1 MKDKKILAGLMAL
14 ALAGAGALY
23 MLPKLSGNAT
33 STGAQTQTRS
43 QTRTAE
49 KSRTVNVSSGQSITK
64 GGTYTLSGEN
74 AGTVYVN
81 TKDDVTIILD
91 GAQLTSERGPAIYV
105 EDAGSLTINTVS
117 DSSITVSS
125 TDSNGESAAVFSKDD
140 ITLTGSGT
148 LTIESRDGDGIHAND
163 ALTIDS
169 AVLDIKAGS
178 DGIDVNEALTY
189 TSSKVT
195 IDAEKDGINSGDT
208 DSLTSSED
216 VLVTLN
222 GGTLTISSGDDG
234 IQSLGSV
241 TNNGTDISIVSGGGR
256 TGNTATGSG
265 MMPGWGKM
273 SYTTGEE
280 QTDMMISEAETL
292 SYVETA
298 SSSDSE
304 SEKSKGISVDGSF
317 LNASGDLSIDALDD
331 GINCAASITVKAG
344 TITVKSD
351 DDCIHADYMLTVDGG
366 TLKLTGHEGLE
377 ATIITINDGKID
389 ISATDDAI
397 NAGQKVSGVTPK
409 IEINGGEITITM
421 SAGDTDAVDSN
432 GDLIINGGTLNIS
445 AQFAFDCDGNAQ
457 LNGGTVIVNGTQV
470 TSITTQMMGGMGQE
484 GAAGMMP
491 GQGGMMPGQSG
502 MMPGQSGTAPGQ
514 GGMMQGKSF

>member
-1 MKDKKILAGLMAL
+1 MKDKNILAGLMAL

-23 MLPKLSGNAT
+23 MRPKLFGNTSSGT
-33 STGAQTQTRS
+33 QTQTQS
-43 QTRTAE
+43 QTQTAG
-49 KSRTVNVSSGQSITK
+49 KTQTVNVSSAQSITK
-64 GGTYTLSGEN
+64 GGTYTLSGDVS
-74 AGTVYVN
+74 GTVYIN
-81 TKDDVTIILD
+81 TKDNVTIILD
-91 GAQLTSERGPAIYV
+91 GAQLTSDRGPAIYV

-117 DSSITVSS
+117 DSSITVSG
-125 TDSNGESAAVFSKDD
+125 TDSAGENAAVFSKDD
-140 ITLTGSGT
+140 IILTGSGT
-148 LTIESRDGDGIHAND
+148 LSIESRDGDGIHAND
-163 ALTIDS
+163 SLTIDS

-178 DGIDVNEALTY
+178 DGIDVNEALIY

-195 IDAEKDGINSGDT
+195 IDAEKGGINSGDT
-208 DSLTSSED
+208 DSLTSAED

-222 GGTLTISSGDDG
+222 GGTLTITSGDDG
-234 IQSLGSV
+234 IRSLGSV

-256 TGNTATGSG
+256 TGSTAKGG

-273 SYTTGEE
+273 NYTAGE
-280 QTDMMISEAETL
+280 QRTDMMFSESEAL
-292 SYVETA
+292 SYAETA
-298 SSSDSE
+298 TGSDSE
-304 SEKSKGISVDGSF
+304 SAKSKGISVDGSF
-317 LNASGDLSIDALDD
+317 LNTSGDLSIDALDD
-331 GINCAASITVKAG
+331 GINSASNVTVKAG

-377 ATIITINDGKID
+377 ATIVTINDGDID

-409 IEINGGEITITM
+409 IEINGGQITISM

-470 TSITTQMMGGMGQE
+470 TSITGQMMGGMGQQ
-484 GAAGMMP
+484 GAAGRMPGQNGTTP
-491 GQGGMMPGQSG
+491 GQGGMMPG
-502 MMPGQSGTAPGQ
+502 
-514 GGMMQGKSF
+514 KRF